1 MINKTEIKKTKI
13 NNLMQSSPTGMV
25 FLSSW
30 LTSQGYPYELQ
41 QRYRKGGWLK
51 SAGKG
56 AMLKSG
62 DALTLSGGLSA
73 LQQQAGMNIH
83 IGGRSAFGLL
93 GLAHYLQ
100 VNEQEITLFTEERTA
115 LPAWFLNAEWETK
128 IRLLRFSLFTDKTLG
143 LTDYQEGELTV
154 KISDAA
160 RAMMECLYLC
170 PVQFPLSESFELM
183 EGLATLR
190 PVLVQSLLEQCKS
203 VKVKRLFLYFAEKIG
218 HSWFK
223 YLDTNKINIGAGD
236 RSLAEN
242 GAYVAKYKLV
252 LPKEIVG

>member
-1 MINKTEIKKTKI
+1 
-13 NNLMQSSPTGMV
+13 
-25 FLSSW
+25 
-30 LTSQGYPYELQ
+30 
-41 QRYRKGGWLK
+41 
-51 SAGKG
+51 
-56 AMLKSG
+56 
-62 DALTLSGGLSA
+62 
-73 LQQQAGMNIH
+73 MNIH

-93 GLAHYLQ
+93 ELAHYLQ

-170 PVQFPLSESFELM
+170 PIQFPLSETFELM

-190 PVLVQSLLEQCKS
+190 PAIVQSLLEQCKS

-236 RSLAEN
+236 RSLSEN

-252 LPKEIVG
+252 LPKEIVE

>member
-1 MINKTEIKKTKI
+1 
-13 NNLMQSSPTGMV
+13 MQSSPSGMV

-83 IGGRSAFGLL
+83 IGGRSALGLL

-100 VNEQEITLFTEERTA
+100 VNEQETTLFTEERTT

-128 IRLLRFSLFTDKTLG
+128 IRLFRFSFFDDKTAG
-143 LTDYQEGELTV
+143 LTDYHDGELIL
-154 KISDAA
+154 KISDAG

-170 PVQFPLSESFELM
+170 PVQFPLSEAFELM

-190 PVLVQSLLEQCKS
+190 PAIVQSLLEQCKS
-203 VKVKRLFLYFAEKIG
+203 VKVKRLFLYFAEKTG

-252 LPKEIVG
+252 LPKETVK